1 MNYYYF
7 VSKYIVIIYYK
18 LIMEKKMD
26 EVELKRSRMI
36 QSHNQEMS
44 DIKIGIQML
53 RIDEVPDAV
62 RTALLDEINYSF
74 TEKWNYYRKEMQKLN
89 DEINELKK
97 YY

>member
-1 MNYYYF
+1 
-7 VSKYIVIIYYK
+7 
-18 LIMEKKMD
+18 MEKKID
-26 EVELKRSRMI
+26 EIELKRLRLI

>member
-1 MNYYYF
+1 MYRKIYR
-7 VSKYIVIIYYK
+7 VIITESK
-18 LIMEKKMD
+18 MEKKID
-26 EVELKRSRMI
+26 EIELKRLRLI

-74 TEKWNYYRKEMQKLN
+74 TEKWNYYRKEMQKLD